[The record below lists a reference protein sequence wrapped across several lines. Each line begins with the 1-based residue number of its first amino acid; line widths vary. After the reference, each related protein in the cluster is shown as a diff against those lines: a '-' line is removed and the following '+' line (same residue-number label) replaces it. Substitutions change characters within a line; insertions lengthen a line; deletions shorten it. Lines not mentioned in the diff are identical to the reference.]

1 MAKAKSNPG
10 VQNKIIYSRASYLYQ
25 AANYLASR
33 ADDAQHGPA
42 PVGSTDQRSVPR
54 MSSKQRQSIQNMSRQ
69 AVSDMRAVSLKAQIR
84 QGPALKRTICKFCDT
99 LQIEGQTCQSVVEN
113 PSKGC
118 LKPWADVLVI
128 KCNTCGNSKRYPV
141 SAPRQKRRAL
151 RPPRP
156 DQATGQGK
164 TDATKGSRPGT
175 SACLL

>member
-25 AANYLASR
+25 SATYLASR
-33 ADDAQHGPA
+33 ADAAQHGPA
-42 PVGSTDQRSVPR
+42 SEGSKDKHNVPQMSDRQR
-54 MSSKQRQSIQNMSRQ
+54 KSIQNMSRQ

-113 PSKGC
+113 TSKGG

-128 KCNTCGNSKRYPV
+128 KCKTCGNSKRYPI
-141 SAPRQKRRAL
+141 SAPRQKRRDL
-151 RPPRP
+151 RPLKQDR
-156 DQATGQGK
+156 ATEHGK
-164 TDATKGSRPGT
+164 TEAIEGSHPET
-175 SACLL
+175 

>member
-33 ADDAQHGPA
+33 AAAQHGPA
-42 PVGSTDQRSVPR
+42 PEGSKDEDSVPR
-54 MSSKQRQSIQNMSRQ
+54 MSDRQRTSIQNMSRQ
-69 AVSDMRAVSLKAQIR
+69 AASDMRAVSLKAQIR
-84 QGPALKRTICKFCDT
+84 QGPALKRAICKFCDT

-113 PSKGC
+113 PSKGG

-128 KCNTCGNSKRYPV
+128 KCNTCGNSKRHPV

-151 RPPRP
+151 RSLKPE
-156 DQATGQGK
+156 QATEQGK
-164 TDATKGSRPGT
+164 TEVTEGSYPET
-175 SACLL
+175 